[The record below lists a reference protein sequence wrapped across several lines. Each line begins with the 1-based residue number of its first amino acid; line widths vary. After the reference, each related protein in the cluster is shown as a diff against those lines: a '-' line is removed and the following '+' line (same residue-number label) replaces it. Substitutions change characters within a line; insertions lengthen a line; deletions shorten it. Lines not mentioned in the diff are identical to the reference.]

1 MLLLRV
7 IYAASLPDPGEL
19 AKLLESGGVAA
30 VPLAPAPA
38 APPDG
43 AEQASAAP
51 EASAATALTVA
62 QIHQLPESAGHHQLA
77 RQVYED
83 VQVVTLEPG
92 VLAFWPAPAV
102 GYGLE
107 GKR

>member
-1 MLLLRV
+1 MGR
-7 IYAASLPDPGEL
+7 
-19 AKLLESGGVAA
+19 LLESGGFAA

-62 QIHQLPESAGHHQLA
+62 QIHQLRESAGHHQLA
-77 RQVYED
+77 RQVYDD
-83 VQVVTLEPG
+83 VKVVTLEPG
-92 VLAFWPAPAV
+92 VLVFAPSPAL
-102 GYGLE
+102 GE
-107 GKR
+107 GFARDRKSTRLNSSH